1 MSVSYI
7 VSAVVLAIVV
17 TSVVFV
23 LIGRVEHKGRKINL
37 NWLILMLLIAT
48 ISILTMV
55 LIYHGQHDITSEAI
69 QNAYEQGVED
79 GKTSEHH
86 TYPSNKEVEEWMA
99 STQEVIIST
108 HEDGSD
114 PAIHIIDKNGDEW
127 VLIADEVNQNG

>member
-37 NWLILMLLIAT
+37 NWLILMLFIAT

-55 LIYHGQHDITSEAI
+55 LIYHAENDLTLADTQEAYD
-69 QNAYEQGVED
+69 NGFEAGVA
-79 GKTSEHH
+79 SEHH
-86 TYPSNKEVEEWMA
+86 TTPSNDEMEAWFSA
-99 STQEVIIST
+99 TQDVVIGT
-108 HEDGSD
+108 NGTDY
-114 PAIHIIDKNGDEW
+114 AVHIIDGNGEEW
-127 VLIADEVNQNG
+127 VLYADEVEK